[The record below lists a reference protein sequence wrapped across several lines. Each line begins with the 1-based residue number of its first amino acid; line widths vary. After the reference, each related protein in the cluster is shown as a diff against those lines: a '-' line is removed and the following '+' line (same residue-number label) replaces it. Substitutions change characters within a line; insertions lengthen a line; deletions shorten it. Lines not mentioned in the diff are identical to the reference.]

1 MVSWAGVT
9 GRDEPCFLGVFA
21 LISRADMARRI
32 DHTLLRAHATEAEVR
47 QLCAEAA
54 EHGFRAV
61 SVNPAWVTFCAKL
74 LRETHVLVDACVAF
88 PLGAATARMKVE
100 EAKEAVQNGAR
111 EIDMVINIGALK
123 SGDHR
128 AVYEDIRTVREATR
142 DGGALLKVII
152 ETALLT
158 DEEKVAACVAARKAR
173 ADFVKTSTGFAK
185 GGATAADV
193 ALMAR
198 AVEHQ
203 LGVKASG
210 GVGSVA
216 DANKMIE
223 AGATRIGASV
233 GVKIVQEARGEATGG
248 SGAKAAY

>member
-9 GRDEPCFLGVFA
+9 GRDEPCFLGVLA

-123 SGDHR
+123 SGYPDFVER
-128 AVYEDIRTVREATR
+128 EMAAVAAAVR
-142 DGGALLKVII
+142 GVPVKVIL
-152 ETALLT
+152 ETGCLNR
-158 DEEKVAACVAARKAR
+158 DEKVMVCEMALRSGAA
-173 ADFVKTSTGFAK
+173 FVKTATGFGP
-185 GGATAADV
+185 GGATAEDV
-193 ALMAR
+193 ALMR
-198 AVEHQ
+198 EAVGDR
-203 LGVKASG
+203 LGVKAAG
-210 GVGSVA
+210 GVRTWG
-216 DANKMIE
+216 DALVMLQ
-223 AGATRIGASV
+223 AGANVIGTST
-233 GVKIVQEARGEATGG
+233 GVAMLLEGPETPA
-248 SGAKAAY
+248 

>member
-47 QLCAEAA
+47 QLCVEAA

-74 LRETHVLVDACVAF
+74 LRETHVAVDACVAF

-123 SGDHR
+123 SGYPDFVER
-128 AVYEDIRTVREATR
+128 EMAAVAAAVR
-142 DGGALLKVII
+142 GVPVKVIL
-152 ETALLT
+152 ETGCLNR
-158 DEEKVAACVAARKAR
+158 DEKVMVCEMALRSGAA
-173 ADFVKTSTGFAK
+173 FVKTATGFGP
-185 GGATAADV
+185 GGATAEDV
-193 ALMAR
+193 ALMR
-198 AVEHQ
+198 EAVGDR
-203 LGVKASG
+203 LGVKAAG
-210 GVGSVA
+210 GVRTWG
-216 DANKMIE
+216 DALVMLQ
-223 AGATRIGASV
+223 AGANVIGTST
-233 GVKIVQEARGEATGG
+233 GVAMLLEGPETPA
-248 SGAKAAY
+248 